1 MTIRRSFKS
10 SSRPQRR
17 RQTDKRRRQTDK
29 RRRQTDKAR
38 RRAETLRGMRLERL
52 EDRRLLAQ
60 LVSIQTNDGELLNDG
75 DTLQVSPRDFSFQF
89 NQDAQIDPT
98 TLGAIQ
104 ITGSGFDDQFDAASI
119 KTDFNTNGQ
128 VFVQFTSEVLGL
140 AGNGVNLQITKTDHG
155 DASGP
160 TLQVADKTISVD
172 LNTNLA
178 NPTTAASLL
187 EAMDTDP
194 QVRAL
199 VRAEVLSG
207 DDSALIAV
215 ADINY
220 SPLNLFGAK
229 AAFVETNFNV
239 SDALLVNFTALTPG
253 SSENGITLTFTR
265 SDHGGADAPTV
276 VMPDANGSVINIDL
290 NTSPGNETTVQQ
302 LLDAIRVDVDASQIV
317 DGRVL
322 AGDPGTKMALADLGY
337 SPLVLIGADD
347 VDIEPGAVYVEDGG
361 REVVFRFN
369 GALADDI
376 YRLDVLGSTQPLREV
391 DGTVFNGGQDFTL
404 GFDVDRGAQVVS
416 VVPQPLRR
424 DPTTGTLSQFRD
436 QIMVYFNDD
445 DLDRNSAEDPSFYQL
460 MFTQE
465 TLENTDDV
473 LFHPTAVEY
482 DAAADTARLTF
493 AADLDLL
500 IDPATDQPVGGGSY
514 RLRIGTDEVQA
525 PRPLNADITVDA
537 GSSFSTATTVGLS
550 IGIDQ
555 AGDAFTEGQTFSVT
569 SDTGSELVL
578 EFDSGYLLQ
587 VPQTLLVQLP
597 ETGAAEITDTERFIV
612 TNGIVSKVFE
622 FDRTGTVN
630 GANVAISLLDTAG
643 EPLSADELADAIIA
657 ALNGVTPAL
666 GLSPSNLGEGR
677 IHLGSTAANSL
688 DTALAPSLTVSG
700 IAGGLE
706 DGDAFVFS
714 DGTSDQTFL
723 FDVDNSDTS
732 TPTTTVIAFDPGQ
745 THEEIAENVATA
757 ITGAALGVTPVHL
770 DDGLVH
776 LGGRANH
783 SLDTAGANGNLT
795 QSGTPGAQ
803 TAGAAAVFFTPSTA
817 FGANQVAAGIAT
829 AINVANI
836 GVAANVQSPPLD
848 DSRIAL
854 VGAATVDT
862 NGLAELSS
870 GQLDSWVLSSSIDA
884 QFFPIDLPGGNDDV
898 GHREIRPETHLLG
911 SVTPFAGDSFSPADT
926 TSGITTL
933 RYNFQDEYG
942 FDPQGNVLLNAITD
956 NQKQRGREIFELYS
970 EHLGIDFIETANLG
984 LTVVTGDMRAL
995 DPEIVTGP
1003 GGVIGLAGGGIAIM
1017 DNAENWEDT
1026 FGAADVGS
1034 GKLSWFD
1041 TAMHEIG
1048 HLLGLGH
1055 TYELSPQTIMGEE
1068 QILALAQTVEP
1079 VFPGDHD
1086 IVHGQYLFRPE
1097 SKDIDLY
1104 EFEIA
1109 DAGLLTVETFAE
1121 RLVAPSL
1128 LDSAIT
1134 IYQEVRNELGAV
1146 TGHELVARND
1156 DYFSEDAF
1164 VEIQLQPGRYFVG
1177 VTASGNTS
1185 YDPIIED
1192 TGWGGTSQGDYE
1204 LRLTFRKDADRSIV
1218 DTTGQTLDGNN
1229 NGLAGGVHNFW
1240 FRSEAS
1246 ANTIYVDKSNQPG
1259 PFDPA
1264 PTGAIDNP
1272 LNNIAEA
1279 LDVAQ
1284 PGDIVRIVGNGGG
1297 DGLLETSADNLS
1309 YDVGFSRVGNSP
1321 LADGH
1326 TLEIPA
1332 GVTVMVDEGA
1342 VFKLRR
1348 ARIGVGS
1355 SSPTIDR
1362 SGASLQ
1368 VLGTPRLLDD
1378 QGAVIRDVSTAI
1390 VPGTVFFTSI
1400 HDAAIG
1406 DDANPD
1412 IRPPAPQGGD
1422 WGGIEFRN
1430 DIDQA
1435 DASRFLYQDEG
1446 IFLNYVNHAQ
1456 FQYGGGEVIVAG
1468 VSQIITPLH
1477 VTDARPTIS
1486 HNLIQHSAH
1495 AALSMN
1501 PDSSLES
1508 NFHAPQDQQIPFT
1521 SDYSRIGPQI
1531 NDNQTIDNSI
1541 NGLFIRVVTPAGQDL
1556 ERLTVSGRWD
1566 DTDVTYVV
1574 AENLVIKGSPGG
1586 PLLEE
1591 QTPPT
1596 VLVKLTG
1603 QSGGSLAAGLYD
1615 YRLTYVDAAGNESPP
1630 SDSTREVEVGLNGQ
1644 ASVLLE
1650 NLPPAP
1656 AGFVGRRLYRS
1667 TDNLAGPY
1675 ELVDEISPDQTTFWD
1690 DGTTRGGALEVVAN
1704 QLRSRFDGR
1713 LAIDPGTTVKL
1724 QSSRLEVQLGAQL
1737 IAEGMDGNEVIFTG
1751 ISDDRYGAGGSF
1763 KTTPVILAPTPGQWG
1778 GLYLGPA
1785 SRASLDHVVVAYAG
1799 GSSKVEGTFA
1809 DFNAIELHQAE
1820 ARIAHTLFENN
1831 AIGVGGPA
1839 PPERIGRG
1847 TNSPAVIFVR
1857 DAQPVLWNNVIQDN
1871 AAPAMSFDVNSLNH
1885 RPVRDGGRVTYFRNA
1900 AAADPSTPIDV
1911 FAGFAGN
1918 QGPLIRDNRLD
1929 NNSLNGLLVRGGTL
1943 TTEGVWDDTDNVH
1956 VVLDEI
1962 NVPDFHTYG
1971 GLRLT
1976 SNAAES
1982 LVVKLEGATA
1992 GFTAMGRPLDIDD
2005 RIGGRLQIVG
2015 HPRAPVILTALSDDS
2030 VSAGLTPQG
2039 APNSNTNNNFVDTG
2053 PQPLPTI
2060 GEIDNGLLI
2069 DNDTLAS
2076 TIGHFEVTVDD
2087 GGAHNIDSDGITAN
2101 GNTQV
2106 LQNVDAIFEF
2116 LNYVN
2121 VESGDEILD
2130 LADTTITTGAY
2141 LEGDDLVASEGEF
2154 DGENG
2159 VIRWRVESHFEDGSP
2174 ILFNSVIF
2182 ESDSEFGDIQFV
2194 NYLDED
2200 LQGVSDDILYLTGT
2214 PGAAD
2219 FRAFTLDGP
2228 ERIGF
2233 SQGGNYLPG
2242 DNLVNMTY
2250 DGWVADEFPELRSAI
2265 EDGSVTY
2272 SIPGDIDTSDLPLF
2286 TDPDLGDVYG
2296 PADVTTAFA
2305 WTLDPEATTA
2315 RVVTFLELVPEDPG
2329 KLAIEGGQWRSVR
2342 LEEFSAD
2349 TNVAP
2354 VVEAEA
2360 SDLES
2365 GPDTNST
2372 PNTAQR
2378 LGALAPHDKSGDD
2391 ILRLGFTVSGTIA
2404 NPSDVDVYSF
2414 EAQAGT
2420 EVWFDIDATTH
2431 ALDAVVELLNSD
2443 GTIVA
2448 QSDNSL
2454 DEGNGSA
2461 SVFAD
2466 PAEIPLNHVQPM
2478 QKSEFLG
2485 RDHYSI
2491 NPRDAGFRVI
2501 LPGTPGSPNTYHV
2514 RVRSSNLETGDPT
2527 SNLRDDALLESGL
2540 TSGVYQLQLRLR
2552 ELDQVAGSS
2561 VQFADIRYATNGI
2574 EVLGQPIHS
2583 HLTGEA
2589 AESPLG
2595 NETFAGAQ
2603 QLGNLLNTDRAAL
2616 GVSGNLGDGGL
2627 DGTERDI
2634 YQFEVTYDSIQ
2645 QTGSHVATL
2654 LDIDYAD
2661 ALGLPN
2667 TTVSVYRE
2675 NEDGTI
2681 EFVLSSKDSNIADDQ
2696 PGPLEGVDLDDLSR
2710 GSAGVLDPTLG
2721 TVELPVG
2728 VYYAVVHSDQVMPA
2742 ELDQFDVETPVN
2754 ALLRLEPVNSVVRIA
2769 EDHIESIGG
2778 STAAAPEVPV
2788 LFGADAPTPWHLGD
2802 VSLYVAATGGF
2813 GSTDVWVVDPF
2824 TGEAEYRLNEELDGS
2839 RKDIATDVGDI
2850 AMRPPTADL
2859 DLGSLMAF
2867 GHNLEVAPGCN
2878 ISDANADN
2886 YFQINTSDGTLTQ
2899 LGDTGLETYEF
2910 DAENDSDKVSH
2921 ECDGNDIGDGQ
2932 HMEALA
2938 FTVVNGQLWGFA
2950 VGGRPDS
2957 FPNRPGV
2964 DSHRNNLYSFAP
2976 GPNNLGDFAP
2986 GEAFHDLPE
2995 RESPNRFVGA
3005 GTQIRER
3012 GTLDAVS
3019 GTITGIG
3026 FVGGQMFGVSN
3037 QGGLYRITGYTG
3049 AGAQATLIS
3058 TIPNGTGFG
3067 GARFEGLA
3075 VGPPTVEDGFYSRML
3090 FGIDDGGELYAFT
3103 TGGVPQP
3110 VFVDGQTSVQTGV
3123 AFDIRGMDFSTLDEN
3138 LWHVEDFRAG
3148 DAGHGINAAFDGSRP
3163 AAAGDNAFHFGTAL
3177 ADTNTN
3183 PDDFYD
3189 YPGGSHGSI
3198 VSNVFSL
3205 ADYNATDLPTL
3216 YFNYF
3221 VDTEGQST
3229 APGSGTLT
3237 NSDPMLD
3244 AFRVFISGEDGQWE
3258 ILATNN
3264 SFATTPPDED
3274 PTDDELLDFAPF
3286 DVQEAFDT
3294 AAWRQV
3300 RVDLSPY
3307 ASREDDL
3314 RLRFD
3319 FSSAG
3324 SMNTG
3329 DEDTA
3334 GEELVAVDASQLRDG
3349 DSFTVDGGGFFG
3361 FGGDRFEIELG
3372 FTLVVSSGAAIDDGE
3387 TVEIDGDVFEFI
3399 ENGARAPLPG
3409 NIGVDFN
3416 DNESPQTVA
3425 SNLEQAINGNVS
3437 DPPQEVDLTVVE
3449 PNDTIASATNTGLT
3463 GGPGQFVNAPIPG
3476 LIGDNPILITAV
3488 GRDVDMLRLD
3498 LGTGDRVIVDIDSP
3512 DGSGLDSVL
3521 RLFDD
3526 NGLELAFSDDNEAPD
3541 EAVGTNDSYIDF
3553 VAPVA
3558 GTYFVGVSGA
3568 GNETYDANDA
3578 STAVDGSTGEYDI
3591 RITVTNEI
3599 TRSNGNRINLP
3610 SNNSVIASGPGVD
3623 VDGQP
3628 GTNGIAVP
3636 INATMDR
3643 QEVAAVIRQVLAN
3656 FYAGGNIQTVKMFDE
3671 TVRVIGHSVT
3681 RVRSASGG
3689 TTLGLTTSL
3698 PGDSFGAF
3706 NSNVRGQNNAH
3717 EGIYIDD
3724 VVIGL
3729 AERGEMVTGQTAA
3742 TDFAANP
3749 NFSATDI
3756 VVGDYQLEIRRSA
3769 EYGVPDGDTLALYRS
3784 FDTNDRLAQNFTIEA
3799 PFGHEVADGQT
3810 FSLSDGIDTL
3820 VFEFDDQAIPAGHP
3834 NAGVTQGHVP
3844 VPFDSNDFEEKADT
3858 NITMA
3863 HTIRDAIN
3871 GADAQAVLA
3880 ITASLSDGRATG
3892 TSSNAHHVNI
3902 YGNVI
3907 AEMGPLTPNLVRYNH
3922 LGDVN
3927 REREQGQVL
3936 IDSNRISYSSEFG
3949 VVVDADDARD
3959 ISSLAALA
3967 GNLPHAP
3974 AGRNL
3979 AVPGDAPPSVSDRL
3993 VPGAVISNNLIYKN
4007 VEGGIHFSGD
4017 DHQAGDQQPAAVPFG
4032 RIINNTLV
4040 GVGDENIG
4048 NQGTGILVTDF
4059 ASPTILNNVISDFA
4073 LGLDVDDTSA
4083 STVVGY
4089 SLFHQNSQNATGG
4102 EIGAFAIQLGSDS
4115 PLFVNQTENNY
4126 YLADGAQAID
4136 SSLDSLRDR
4145 ATMDTIKEPLG
4156 IAPSPILAPSW
4167 DVLGQK
4173 RIDDPAVDTPF
4184 GQGANVFKDRGAV
4197 DRADFEGPS
4206 VFLVNPRDNDA
4217 LGTDTDGRDTYIE
4230 TAEVLNRFAIKF
4242 LDGVEPNDPQAG
4254 TGVDD
4259 GTVDL
4264 SKITLLQEGR
4274 RLTAG
4279 VDYVFE
4285 YDSTSDII
4293 YLNPLAGIW
4302 ERATN
4307 YEIVLSNRDG
4317 RIIVAPAGNQVD
4329 DGQSFDLIDNG
4340 GNTANFAYESGYVLQ
4355 VPQTFTLS
4363 VPLAGASSGG
4373 ITDGQTFSAGSG
4385 GATTTFEF
4393 DSNDTT
4399 SGISQVIAF
4408 TPGDTA
4414 TDLANSIV
4422 AALDESGLSFTPRHL
4437 GLGVVHMGSQSF
4449 HTADTGDSA
4458 LTLNG
4463 QAAGVADGGLLSI
4476 DDFTQV
4482 VTFELDSDEEIEE
4495 DSGHVP
4501 LPFTFDQTHEEIA
4514 ALLVTAL
4521 SNAGVALSPID
4532 LGDGVAHVMG
4542 VSLSGG
4548 APLHALDASQSNLTL
4563 TGEPG
4568 VRPDL
4573 ALRIPAVGGVHTTIV
4588 DGGVFS
4594 VGNATRSV
4602 DFEFDSDGTGTP
4614 GNVIVQFTEADPDD
4628 EEVIPST
4635 TDEIGE
4641 AIEAAIAGEF
4651 LGISPLYVGGGVVN
4665 LNNSLAGVHAVDADT
4680 SGLSQL
4686 GEVGVPGAVPIVFT
4700 PSAAFSAE
4708 TMALVIADAIN
4719 DTDLLVDVSAFAQD
4733 DRVQVYGAGGIDGI
4747 GNGYIPQIQD
4757 LAGNALKPNRLNGE
4771 TRFTIFMDSAMDF
4784 GDAPESYQT
4793 TAGQDGARHEVIPG
4807 FSIGELLD
4815 TDVDGIPSAAADGD
4829 DLDGDN
4835 DEDGIRVTSPFTVAF
4850 DGVIDVT
4857 AFGIGDL
4864 DGYLDAWMD
4873 LNNDG
4878 DFDDAL
4884 EQILDSEALV
4894 NGQNSI
4900 AIAMPGGATVAGD
4913 KVARF
4918 RFSSTGGLS
4927 PVGFAGDG
4935 EVEDHIITLHA
4946 NPWHNSSV
4954 AMDASGD
4961 SFVSPID
4968 VLKIVNYLNFNPNP
4982 TNSKLPNPPAQ
4993 NPPAA
4998 GRIDVNNDGYASP
5011 IDSLMVVSFLNSQGA
5026 GGAGE
5031 AATESRIVTSSLP
5044 DVFDVS
5050 LGDDVADATVLNRSL
5065 VTDDA
5070 TDPSL
5075 VPAAARRP
5083 VEVSFRLPP
5092 RGEWTQQLSGRA
5104 LDPLAVNRLDDAL
5117 ESILEDVASEVS
5129 GDAHDEVFAQ
5139 FRD

>member
-29 RRRQTDKAR
+29 AR
-38 RRAETLRGMRLERL
+38 KRAETLRGMRVERL

-89 NQDAQIDPT
+89 NQGAQIDPA

-104 ITGSGFDDQFDAASI
+104 VTGSGFDDEFDAASI

-155 DASGP
+155 DDSGP

-215 ADINY
+215 TDINY

-229 AAFVETNFNV
+229 AAFAETNFNV

-253 SSENGITLTFTR
+253 SSENGITLNFTR

-290 NTSPGNETTVQQ
+290 NTNLGNETTVQQ
-302 LLDAIRVDVDASQIV
+302 LLDAIHADVDASKIV
-317 DGRVL
+317 DGRML
-322 AGDPGTKMALADLGY
+322 AGDPATKMALGDLGY
-337 SPLVLIGADD
+337 SPLVLVGADD
-347 VDIEPGAVYVEDGG
+347 VEIEPGAVYVEDGG

-376 YRLDVLGSTQPLREV
+376 YRLDVLGSTQPLREI

-424 DPTTGTLSQFRD
+424 DPATGTLSQARD
-436 QIMVYFNDD
+436 QVMVYFNDD
-445 DLDRNSAEDPSFYQL
+445 DLDRDSAEDPSFYQL
-460 MFTQE
+460 MFTQD

-473 LFHPTAVEY
+473 LFHPTTVEY
-482 DAAADTARLTF
+482 DAVSDTARLTF
-493 AADLDLL
+493 AAELDLL
-500 IDPATDQPVGGGSY
+500 IDPATDQPVGGGTY
-514 RLRIGTDEVQA
+514 RLRIGTDEVPA

-550 IGIDQ
+550 IGVDQ

-569 SDTGSELVL
+569 SDTGSTQVL
-578 EFDSGYLLQ
+578 ELDSGYLVQ
-587 VPQTLLVQLP
+587 VPQTLLIQVP
-597 ETGAAEITDTERFIV
+597 ETGAAAVADTERFIV
-612 TNGIVSKVFE
+612 SNGIISKVFE

-643 EPLSADELADAIIA
+643 EPLSADELADAVIA
-657 ALNGVTPAL
+657 ALNGVTPSL

-688 DTALAPSLTVSG
+688 DSTLAPSLTVSG

-714 DGTSDQTFL
+714 DGTNDQTFL
-723 FDVDNSDTS
+723 FDTDNSDTS

-757 ITGAALGVTPVHL
+757 ITDAALGVTPVHF

-776 LGGRANH
+776 IGGRANH
-783 SLDTAGANGNLT
+783 SLDTTGANGNLT
-795 QSGTPGAQ
+795 QSGTPGAE
-803 TAGAAAVFFTPSTA
+803 TPGAVAVFFTPSA
-817 FGANQVAAGIAT
+817 GFGANQMAAAIAT
-829 AINVANI
+829 AINSANI
-836 GVAANVQSPPLD
+836 GVVANVQDPPLD

-854 VGAATVDT
+854 VGATAVDT
-862 NGLAELSS
+862 NGLAGLSS

-884 QFFPIDLPGGNDDV
+884 QFFPIDLPGGNDDI
-898 GHREIRPETHLLG
+898 GHREIRPESHLLG
-911 SVTPFAGDSFSPADT
+911 TVSPFAGEAFSPADT
-926 TSGITTL
+926 TDGISTL
-933 RYNFQDEYG
+933 AYNFQDEYG
-942 FDPQGNVLLNAITD
+942 VDPQGNVLLNAITD
-956 NQKQRGREIFELYS
+956 NQKQRGREIFELYG
-970 EHLGIDFIETANLG
+970 EYLGIDFIETTNLG

-995 DPEIVTGP
+995 DPEIETGP

-1055 TYELSPQTIMGEE
+1055 SYELAPQTIMGEE
-1068 QILALAQTVEP
+1068 RILALAQAVEP

-1086 IVHGQYLFRPE
+1086 IVHGQFLWRPE

-1121 RLVAPSL
+1121 RLVDPSL

-1134 IYQEVRNELGAV
+1134 IYQEVRNDLGEV

-1185 YDPIIED
+1185 YDPVIED

-1218 DTTGQTLDGNN
+1218 DTTGQALDGDS

-1240 FRSEAS
+1240 FRSEAA

-1259 PFDPA
+1259 PFEPA

-1279 LDVAQ
+1279 LDAAQ

-1348 ARIGVGS
+1348 ARIGAGS

-1362 SGASLQ
+1362 SGAALQ
-1368 VLGTPRLLDD
+1368 VLGTPRLLDAE
-1378 QGAVIRDVSTAI
+1378 GAVIRDVSTAI
-1390 VPGTVFFTSI
+1390 VSGTVFFTSI
-1400 HDAAIG
+1400 HDTAIG

-1456 FQYGGGEVIVAG
+1456 LQYGGGEVIVAG
-1468 VSQIITPLH
+1468 ISQVITPLH
-1477 VTDARPTIS
+1477 LTDARPTLS
-1486 HNLIQHSAH
+1486 HNMIQYSAH

-1508 NFHAPQDQQIPFT
+1508 NFHAPQDQQILFT

-1531 NDNQTIDNSI
+1531 NDNQTIENSI

-1574 AENLVIKGSPGG
+1574 AENLVVEGSPGG
-1586 PLLEE
+1586 PLLEDE
-1591 QTPPT
+1591 TPPT

-1603 QSGGSLAAGLYD
+1603 QSGGTLAAGLYD
-1615 YRLTYVDAAGNESPP
+1615 YRLTYVDGAGNESPP
-1630 SDSTREVEVGLNGQ
+1630 SDSTREVEVGLNGE

-1675 ELVDEISPDQTTFWD
+1675 ELVDEISPDQTSFWD

-1724 QSSRLEVQLGAQL
+1724 QSSRIEVQLGAQL

-1763 KTTPVILAPTPGQWG
+1763 KTTPVVLAPAPGQWG
-1778 GLYLGPA
+1778 GLYLAPA
-1785 SRASLDHVVVAYAG
+1785 TRASLDHVVVAYAG

-1847 TNSPAVIFVR
+1847 TNDEAVIFVR

-1871 AAPAMSFDVNSLNH
+1871 EAPAMSFDVNSLNH
-1885 RPVRDGGRVTYFRNA
+1885 RSVRDGGRVTYFRNTA
-1900 AAADPSTPIDV
+1900 AVDPSTPIDV
-1911 FAGFAGN
+1911 FGGFAGN

-1929 NNSLNGLLVRGGTL
+1929 NNTLNGLLVRGGTL

-1982 LVVKLEGATA
+1982 LVVKLAGATA

-2005 RIGGRLQIVG
+2005 RIGGRLQVVG
-2015 HPRAPVILTALSDDS
+2015 HPRAPVVLTSLTDDS
-2030 VSAGLTPQG
+2030 ASAGLTPQG
-2039 APNSNTNNNFVDTG
+2039 APNSDT
-2053 PQPLPTI
+2053 
-2060 GEIDNGLLI
+2060 DNGP
-2069 DNDTLAS
+2069 
-2076 TIGHFEVTVDD
+2076 
-2087 GGAHNIDSDGITAN
+2087 
-2101 GNTQV
+2101 
-2106 LQNVDAIFEF
+2106 
-2116 LNYVN
+2116 
-2121 VESGDEILD
+2121 
-2130 LADTTITTGAY
+2130 
-2141 LEGDDLVASEGEF
+2141 
-2154 DGENG
+2154 
-2159 VIRWRVESHFEDGSP
+2159 GS
-2174 ILFNSVIF
+2174 
-2182 ESDSEFGDIQFV
+2182 
-2194 NYLDED
+2194 
-2200 LQGVSDDILYLTGT
+2200 LT
-2214 PGAAD
+2214 
-2219 FRAFTLDGP
+2219 
-2228 ERIGF
+2228 
-2233 SQGGNYLPG
+2233 
-2242 DNLVNMTY
+2242 
-2250 DGWVADEFPELRSAI
+2250 
-2265 EDGSVTY
+2265 
-2272 SIPGDIDTSDLPLF
+2272 
-2286 TDPDLGDVYG
+2286 
-2296 PADVTTAFA
+2296 
-2305 WTLDPEATTA
+2305 
-2315 RVVTFLELVPEDPG
+2315 
-2329 KLAIEGGQWRSVR
+2329 GGQWRSIR
-2342 LEEFSAD
+2342 LEEFSGD

-2378 LGALAPHDKSGDD
+2378 LGALAPHEKSGDD
-2391 ILRLGFTVSGTIA
+2391 ILRLGFIVSGAVA
-2404 NPSDVDVYSF
+2404 NPGDVDVYSF

-2420 EVWFDIDATTH
+2420 EVWFDIDSTTH
-2431 ALDAVVELLNSD
+2431 ALDAVVELLNAD

-2454 DEGNGSA
+2454 DEGNGFA
-2461 SVFAD
+2461 SVYAN
-2466 PAEIPLNHVQPM
+2466 PAEIPLNHVQPL

-2491 NPRDAGFRVI
+2491 NPRDAGFRAI

-2514 RVRSSNLETGDPT
+2514 RVRSSNLAAGDPA
-2527 SNLRDDALLESGL
+2527 SNLRDEALVESGL
-2540 TSGVYQLQLRLR
+2540 TSGVYQLHLRLR
-2552 ELDQVAGSS
+2552 ELDQIAGSS

-2583 HLTGEA
+2583 HLTGEV

-2616 GVSGNLGDGGL
+2616 GVAGNLGDGGL
-2627 DGTERDI
+2627 DGTEPDI
-2634 YQFEVTYDSIQ
+2634 YQFELTYDSIQ
-2645 QTGSHVATL
+2645 QEGSHVATL

-2667 TTVSVYRE
+2667 TTISVYRE

-2681 EFVLSSKDSNIADDQ
+2681 EFVLSAKDSNVAEDQ

-2728 VYYAVVHSDQVMPA
+2728 TYYAVVHSDQVMPA
-2742 ELDQFDVETPVN
+2742 ELDQFDVEAAANP
-2754 ALLRLEPVNSVVRIA
+2754 LLRLEPVNSVVRIA
-2769 EDHIESIGG
+2769 EDHIDFNGG

-2802 VSLYVAATGGF
+2802 VTLYVAATGGF
-2813 GSTDVWVVDPF
+2813 GSTDVWAVDPF
-2824 TGEAEYRLNEELDGS
+2824 TGEAEYRLNTELNLD

-2850 AMRPPTADL
+2850 AMRPSVADF
-2859 DLGSLMAF
+2859 DRGALMAF
-2867 GHNLEVAPGCN
+2867 GHNLEVQPGCN
-2878 ISDANADN
+2878 ISDENSDN
-2886 YFQINTSDGTLTQ
+2886 YFQISTSDGTLTQ
-2899 LGDTGLETYEF
+2899 LGDTGLETFEF
-2910 DAENDSDKVSH
+2910 DAENDSDKVSN
-2921 ECDGNDIGDGQ
+2921 ECDGSDIGDGQ

-2938 FTVVNGQLWGFA
+2938 FTEVNGELWGFA
-2950 VGGRPDS
+2950 VGGRPDF

-2986 GEAFHDLPE
+2986 GEAFHELPE
-2995 RESPNRFVGA
+2995 RESPSRFVGA
-3005 GTQIRER
+3005 GTQIVER

-3026 FVGGQMFGVSN
+3026 FVGGQMFGVSD
-3037 QGGLYRITGYTG
+3037 QGGLYRITGYLG
-3049 AGAQATLIS
+3049 AGAQATLIA
-3058 TIPNGTGFG
+3058 TIPNSGGFG

-3075 VGPPTVEDGFYSRML
+3075 VGPPTVEDGFYSQML

-3123 AFDIRGMDFSTLDEN
+3123 AFDVRGMDFSTLDQN
-3138 LWHVEDFRAG
+3138 LWHVEDFREN
-3148 DAGHGINAAFDGSRP
+3148 DPGHGINEPFDNSRE
-3163 AAAGDNAFHFGTAL
+3163 AVTGDNALHFGSVL
-3177 ADTNTN
+3177 GDTNTN

-3237 NSDPMLD
+3237 DFDPMLD
-3244 AFRVFISGEDGQWE
+3244 AFRVFIGGEDGQWE

-3274 PTDDELLDFAPF
+3274 PTDDELLDYAPF

-3294 AAWRQV
+3294 ASWRQV

-3307 ASREDDL
+3307 ASRKDDL

-3319 FSSAG
+3319 FSTAG

-3334 GEELVAVDASQLRDG
+3334 GEELIAVDAIQLRDG
-3349 DSFTVDGGGFFG
+3349 DSFTIDGGGGFFG
-3361 FGGDRFEIELG
+3361 FGGGDRFEIELG

-3399 ENGARAPLPG
+3399 ENGARDPLPG
-3409 NIGVDFN
+3409 NVGVNFN
-3416 DNESPQTVA
+3416 DNQSPQTVA
-3425 SNLEQAINGNVS
+3425 ANLEAAINGLS
-3437 DPPQEVDLTVVE
+3437 QPPPQEVDLTVVE
-3449 PNDTIASATNTGLT
+3449 PNDTIADATNTGLT
-3463 GGPGQFVNAPIPG
+3463 GGPGEFVNAPIPG
-3476 LIGDNPILITAV
+3476 LIGDNPILITEV

-3498 LGTGDRVIVDIDSP
+3498 LETGDRVTVDIDSP

-3521 RLFDD
+3521 RLFDE

-3541 EAVGTNDSYIDF
+3541 EAVGTSDSYIDF

-3578 STAVDGSTGEYDI
+3578 STAADGSTGEYDI
-3591 RITVTNEI
+3591 RIIVTNEV
-3599 TRSNGNRINLP
+3599 TRVNGNRINLP
-3610 SNNSVIASGPGVD
+3610 SNNNVLASGPGVEI
-3623 VDGQP
+3623 DGQP
-3628 GTNGIAVP
+3628 GTSGIAVP
-3636 INATMDR
+3636 LNATMNR
-3643 QEVAAVIRQVLAN
+3643 QEVAGVIRQVLAN
-3656 FYAGGNIQTVKMFDE
+3656 FYAGGNVQTIKMYDE

-3681 RVRSASGG
+3681 QIQSASGG

-3698 PGDSFGAF
+3698 PGDEFGAF
-3706 NSNVRGQNNAH
+3706 NVNVRGQNNAH

-3724 VVIGL
+3724 IVIGL
-3729 AERGEMVTGQTAA
+3729 AERGEMVTGQTTL

-3769 EYGVPDGDTLALYRS
+3769 EYGLPDDGRLLLYRS
-3784 FDTNDRLAQNFTIEA
+3784 FDSNDRLAQNFTIEA

-3820 VFEFDDQAIPAGHP
+3820 VFEFDDQALPAGHP

-3844 VPFDSNDFEEKADT
+3844 VPFASNDFEEKADSDV
-3858 NITMA
+3858 TMA

-3871 GADAQAVLA
+3871 GADAQAVLDV
-3880 ITASLSDGRATG
+3880 TASLSDGRATG

-3907 AEMGPLTPNLVRYNH
+3907 AEMGPLTSNLVRYNH

-3936 IDSNRISYSSEFG
+3936 IDSNRISYSSGFG

-3959 ISSLAALA
+3959 ISALAALA

-3974 AGRNL
+3974 AVRNL
-3979 AVPGDAPPSVSDRL
+3979 AVPGDAPPSVADRL
-3993 VPGAVISNNLIYKN
+3993 VPGAVISNNLIYRN

-4017 DHQAGDQQPAAVPFG
+4017 DQQGGDQQPASVPFG
-4032 RIINNTLV
+4032 RIVNNTLV
-4040 GVGDENIG
+4040 GVGDENVG

-4059 ASPTILNNVISDFA
+4059 ASPTILNNVIADFE
-4073 LGLDVDDTSA
+4073 LGLDVDATSE

-4089 SLFHQNSQNATGG
+4089 SLFHQNSQNAADG
-4102 EIGAFAIQLGSDS
+4102 EIGAFAIELDSDS
-4115 PLFVNQTENNY
+4115 PLFVNQAADNY

-4145 ATMDTIKEPLG
+4145 AAMDTIKEPLG
-4156 IAPSPILAPSW
+4156 IAPSPILAPGW

-4184 GQGANVFKDRGAV
+4184 GQGANVFKDRGAI

-4217 LGTDTDGRDTYIE
+4217 LGTDTDSRDTYIE
-4230 TAEVLNRFAIKF
+4230 TAEVLNQFAIKF

-4259 GTVDL
+4259 GTVGSDQV
-4264 SKITLLQEGR
+4264 KLLQAGR
-4274 RLTAG
+4274 RLSDG
-4279 VDYVFE
+4279 EDYVFE

-4307 YEIVLSNRDG
+4307 YQIVLTNRDE
-4317 RIIVAPAGNQVD
+4317 RNITATAGDEVE
-4329 DGQSFDLIDNG
+4329 DGQSFDLIDGG
-4340 GNTANFAYESGYVLQ
+4340 GNTANFEYESGYVLN

-4399 SGISQVIAF
+4399 SGTSQVIPFAV
-4408 TPGDTA
+4408 GDTA

-4422 AALDESGLSFTPRHL
+4422 TALDGSGLGFTPRHL

-4458 LTLNG
+4458 LTLSG
-4463 QAAGVADGGLLSI
+4463 QAAGVADGDLLVV

-4482 VTFELDSDEEIEE
+4482 VTFEFDSNEAIAE

-4501 LPFTFDQTHEEIA
+4501 FPFAFDQTHEEIA

-4521 SNAGVALSPID
+4521 SDAGVALSPID
-4532 LGDGVAHVMG
+4532 LGDGTVHVMG
-4542 VSLSGG
+4542 LSLSGG
-4548 APLHALDASQSNLTL
+4548 APLHALDASESNLTL

-4573 ALRIPAVGGVHTTIV
+4573 ALRIPAVGGAYTTIT

-4594 VGNATRSV
+4594 VGNATRTV
-4602 DFEFDSDGTGTP
+4602 NFEFDNDGTATP
-4614 GNVIVQFTEADPDD
+4614 GNVIVQFTVADPDD
-4628 EEVIPST
+4628 EEVIPSS
-4635 TDEIGE
+4635 TDDIGE

-4665 LNNSLAGVHAVDADT
+4665 LNNSLAGVHTVDADT
-4680 SGLSQL
+4680 SGLTQL

-4708 TMALVIADAIN
+4708 MMAEVIADAIN
-4719 DTDLLVDVSAFAQD
+4719 DTDLLVDVLATAQD
-4733 DRVQVYGAGGIDGI
+4733 DLVQVYGADAIVGINNDFVS
-4747 GNGYIPQIQD
+4747 QIQD
-4757 LAGNALKPNRLNGE
+4757 LAGNSLKPNRLNGE

-4793 TAGQDGARHEVIPG
+4793 TADQDGARHEVITG
-4807 FSIGELLD
+4807 FSIGEFLD
-4815 TDVDGIPSAAADGD
+4815 TDVDGVPSAAADGD

-4835 DEDGIRVTSPFTVAF
+4835 DEDGIQVTSPFTVAF

-4873 LNNDG
+4873 LNGDG

-4894 NGQNSI
+4894 NGQNTI
-4900 AIAMPGGATVAGD
+4900 TIAMPGGATEVGD

-4918 RFSSTGGLS
+4918 RFSSTGGLG
-4927 PVGFAGDG
+4927 PAGFAADG
-4935 EVEDHIITLHA
+4935 EVEDYIITLHA
-4946 NPWHNSSV
+4946 NPWHNSSI

-4968 VLKIVNYLNFNPNP
+4968 VLKIVNFLNFNPNP

-4998 GRIDVNNDGYASP
+4998 GRIDVNNDGFASP
-5011 IDSLMVVSFLNSQGA
+5011 IDSLMVVNFLNSQGA

-5031 AATESRIVTSSLP
+5031 ADAGSRISTSATP
-5044 DVFDVS
+5044 AVFDVT
-5050 LGDDVADATVLNRSL
+5050 LWDDSAEATTLNRSL
-5065 VTDDA
+5065 LTGDA
-5070 TDPSL
+5070 TDSSL
-5075 VPAAARRP
+5075 VPTAARRP

-5092 RGEWTQQLSGRA
+5092 RGEWTQQLAGRA

>member
-17 RQTDKRRRQTDK
+17 RQTGK

-38 RRAETLRGMRLERL
+38 RRAETVRGMRLERL

-75 DTLQVSPRDFSFQF
+75 DTLNVSPRDFSFQF
-89 NQDAQIDPT
+89 NQDAQIDPN

-119 KTDFNTNGQ
+119 KTDFNTAGQ

-187 EAMDTDP
+187 EAMENDQ

-199 VRAEVLSG
+199 VQAEVLSG
-207 DDSALIAV
+207 DENALIALP
-215 ADINY
+215 DIDY

-253 SSENGITLTFTR
+253 SSQNGITLVFTR

-276 VMPDANGSVINIDL
+276 VMPDVNGSVINVDL
-290 NTSPGNETTVQQ
+290 NTNAGNETTVQQ
-302 LLDAIRVDVDASQIV
+302 LLDAIRADVDASKIV

-322 AGDPGTKMALADLGY
+322 VGDPVTKIALADLGY
-337 SPLVLIGADD
+337 SPLVLVGADD
-347 VDIEPGAVYVEDGG
+347 VDIESGAVYVQDGG
-361 REVVFRFN
+361 REVIFRFN
-369 GALADDI
+369 GSLADDI
-376 YRLDVLGSTQPLREV
+376 YRLDVLGSAQPLREV
-391 DGTVFNGGQDFTL
+391 DGTAFNGGQDFTL
-404 GFDVDRGAQVVS
+404 GFEVDRGAQVVS
-416 VVPQPLRR
+416 VVPQPVRR
-424 DPTTGTLSQFRD
+424 DSSTGTLSQARD

-445 DLDRNSAEDPSFYQL
+445 DLNRDSAEDPAFYQL
-460 MFTQE
+460 LFTRE
-465 TLENTDDV
+465 TLENTDDA

-482 DAAADTARLTF
+482 DAASDTARLTF
-493 AADLDLL
+493 AAELDLL
-500 IDPATDQPVGGGSY
+500 VDPATDQPVGGGSY

-525 PRPLNADITVDA
+525 PRPLNADISVDA
-537 GSSFSTATTVGLS
+537 GSSFASATSVGLS
-550 IGIDQ
+550 IGVDQ
-555 AGDAFTEGQTFSVT
+555 AGAGFVEGQTFTVT
-569 SDTGSELVL
+569 SDSGAEQVL
-578 EFDSGYLLQ
+578 EFDSGYLVQ
-587 VPQTLLVQLP
+587 VPQTLMIELP
-597 ETGAAEITDTERFIV
+597 ETGAAAITDTERFIV

-643 EPLSADELADAIIA
+643 QPLSADELADTVIA
-657 ALNGVTPAL
+657 AIDGVTPSL

-677 IHLGSTAANSL
+677 IYLGSTAANSL
-688 DTALAPSLTVSG
+688 DTALAPSLAVSG

-714 DGTSDQTFL
+714 DGASDHTFL
-723 FDVDNSDTS
+723 FDADNSETS
-732 TPTTTVIAFDPGQ
+732 TATTTVVAFTAGQ
-745 THEEIAENVATA
+745 THEEIAANIAAA
-757 ITGAALGVTPVHL
+757 IAGAALGVTPVHL
-770 DDGLVH
+770 GDGLVH
-776 LGGRANH
+776 IGGRTNH
-783 SLDTAGANGNLT
+783 TLDTSGANGNLT

-803 TAGAAAVFFTPSTA
+803 TADAAAVFFTPSSS
-817 FGANQVAAGIAT
+817 FGASQVATAIAT
-829 AINVANI
+829 AINGANI
-836 GVAANVQSPPLD
+836 GVAANVQTPPLD
-848 DSRIAL
+848 DTRIAL
-854 VGAATVDT
+854 VGAAAVDI
-862 NGLAELSS
+862 NDLAGLSNR
-870 GQLDSWVLSSSIDA
+870 QLDSLILSSDIAA
-884 QFFPIDLPGGNDDV
+884 QSFPIDLPGGNDDI

-911 SVTPFAGDSFSPADT
+911 TLNPLVAEPLIPAD
-926 TSGITTL
+926 SVDGITTQT
-933 RYNFQDEYG
+933 YNFQDEYG

-956 NQKQRGREIFELYS
+956 NQKQRAREIFELYS
-970 EHLGIDFIETANLG
+970 EYLGIDFVETSNLG
-984 LTVVTGDMRAL
+984 FTVVTGDMRAL
-995 DPEIVTGP
+995 DPEIGTGP
-1003 GGVIGLAGGGIAIM
+1003 GGVIGLAGGGLAIM

-1026 FGAADVGS
+1026 YGAADVGT

-1055 TYELSPQTIMGEE
+1055 TYDLSPQTVMGEE
-1068 QILALAQTVEP
+1068 RLLALSQTVEP

-1086 IVHGQYLFRPE
+1086 LVHGQYLFRPE

-1109 DAGLLTVETFAE
+1109 ESGLLTVETFAE
-1121 RLVAPSL
+1121 RLVDPSL

-1134 IYQEVRNELGAV
+1134 IYQEVRNDLGEV

-1164 VEIQLQPGRYFVG
+1164 VEIQLEPGRYFVG

-1185 YDPIIED
+1185 YDPVIED

-1218 DTTGQTLDGNN
+1218 DTTGQSLDGDN

-1240 FRSEAS
+1240 FRSEAP
-1246 ANTIYVDKSNQPG
+1246 AQTIYVDKFNQPG

-1264 PTGAIDNP
+1264 PTGALDNP

-1279 LDVAQ
+1279 LAAAQ

-1297 DGLLETSADNLS
+1297 DGLLQSSGDNLS

-1342 VFKLRR
+1342 VLKLRR

-1390 VPGTVFFTSI
+1390 VPGTVYFTSI
-1400 HDAAIG
+1400 HDSVIG

-1422 WGGIEFRN
+1422 WGGVEFRN

-1446 IFLNYVNHAQ
+1446 IFLNYINHAQ

-1468 VSQIITPLH
+1468 ISQVITPLH
-1477 VTDARPTIS
+1477 MTDARPTLS
-1486 HNLIQHSAH
+1486 HNLIQQSAH

-1531 NDNQTIDNSI
+1531 NDNQTVDNSI

-1556 ERLTVSGRWD
+1556 ERLTVPGRWD

-1574 AENLVIKGSPGG
+1574 AENLVIAGTPGG

-1591 QTPPT
+1591 ETPPT
-1596 VLVKLTG
+1596 VLVKLT
-1603 QSGGSLAAGLYD
+1603 SHAGGTLTPGIYN

-1630 SDSTREVEVGLNGQ
+1630 SDPTRDVELGLNG
-1644 ASVLLE
+1644 ASAVSLE

-1656 AGFVGRRLYRS
+1656 SGFVGRRLYRS
-1667 TDNLAGPY
+1667 TDSASAPY

-1713 LAIDPGTTVKL
+1713 LAIDPGATVKL
-1724 QSSRLEVQLGAQL
+1724 QSSRLELQLGTQL

-1763 KTTPVILAPTPGQWG
+1763 KTTPVILDPAPGQWG
-1778 GLYLGPA
+1778 GIYLGPA

-1831 AIGVGGPA
+1831 AVGVGGPA

-1847 TNSPAVIFVR
+1847 TNSPAVVFVR
-1857 DAQPVLWNNVIQDN
+1857 DAQPVLWNNVIQGN
-1871 AAPAMSFDVNSLNH
+1871 EAPAMSVDVNSLNR
-1885 RPVRDGGRVTYFRNA
+1885 RPVRDGGRVTYFRNT

-1911 FAGFAGN
+1911 FAGFSGN
-1918 QGPLIRDNRLD
+1918 QGPLIRDNRLA
-1929 NNSLNGLLVRGGTL
+1929 NNTLNGLLIRGGTL

-1956 VVLDEI
+1956 IVLNEI

-1982 LVVKLEGATA
+1982 LVVKLEGANA

-2005 RIGGRLQIVG
+2005 RIGGHLQVVG
-2015 HPRAPVILTALSDDS
+2015 HPRAPVVLTALTDDR

-2039 APNSNTNNNFVDTG
+2039 SPNWDTDNNGNIFDQVG
-2053 PQPLPTI
+2053 PQALPTI

-2076 TIGHFEVTVDD
+2076 VVGHFEVTVGD
-2087 GGAHNIDSDGITAN
+2087 GGSHNVDADGITGQ
-2101 GNTQV
+2101 GNTQL
-2106 LQNVDAIFEF
+2106 LQNIDAIFEY
-2116 LNYVN
+2116 LNYVD
-2121 VESGDEILD
+2121 VENGGEILN
-2130 LADTTITTGAY
+2130 LSDTTITTAAY
-2141 LEGDDLVASEGEF
+2141 LEDDDLVVSQGEF

-2159 VIRWRVESHFEDGSP
+2159 VVSWRVESHFEDGFP
-2174 ILFNSVIF
+2174 ILYNTVTF
-2182 ESDSEFGDIQFV
+2182 ESESEFGDLQFV

-2200 LQGVSDDILYLTGT
+2200 VQGISDDILYLTGT
-2214 PGAAD
+2214 PGAPD

-2233 SQGGNYLPG
+2233 NQGGTYLPG
-2242 DNLVNMTY
+2242 ADLVNMTY
-2250 DGWVADEFPELRSAI
+2250 DGWAADQYAELQSAI
-2265 EDGSVTY
+2265 EDSSATY
-2272 SIPGDIDTSDLPLF
+2272 SIPGDIDTGDLPLF
-2286 TDPDLGDVYG
+2286 TDPDLGAVYG
-2296 PADVTTAFA
+2296 PNDVTTAFA
-2305 WTLDPEATTA
+2305 WTVDPAATTA
-2315 RVVTFLELVPEDPG
+2315 RIVTFLELVPEDPG
-2329 KLAIEGGQWRSVR
+2329 KLEIPGGQWRSVR
-2342 LEEFSAD
+2342 LEEFSGD

-2420 EVWFDIDATTH
+2420 EVWFDIDSTTH
-2431 ALDAVVELLNSD
+2431 ALDSVVELLNSD
-2443 GTIVA
+2443 GTIAA

-2461 SVFAD
+2461 AVYAN
-2466 PAEIPLNHVQPM
+2466 PAEIPVNHVNPL

-2485 RDHYSI
+2485 RDHYTV
-2491 NPRDAGFRVI
+2491 NPRDAGFRAI

-2514 RVRSSNLETGDPT
+2514 RVRSSNLESGDPA
-2527 SNLRDDALLESGL
+2527 SNLLDDNLLESGL

-2561 VQFADIRYATNGI
+2561 LQFADIRYATNGI
-2574 EVLGQPIHS
+2574 EVIGQPIHS
-2583 HLTGEA
+2583 HLTGEV

-2627 DGTERDI
+2627 NGSELDI
-2634 YQFEVTYDSIQ
+2634 YQFQVTYDSIQ
-2645 QTGSHVATL
+2645 QSGSHVATL
-2654 LDIDYAD
+2654 LEIDYAD

-2667 TTVSVYRE
+2667 TNISVYRE
-2675 NEDGTI
+2675 NADGTI
-2681 EFVLSSKDSNIADDQ
+2681 EYVLSAKDSNIADDQ

-2742 ELDQFDVETPVN
+2742 ELDQFVSEVPLN

-2769 EDHIESIGG
+2769 EDHIESVGG

-2802 VSLYVAATGGF
+2802 VTLYVAATGGF

-2824 TGEAEYRLNEELDGS
+2824 TGAVEYRLNEELDGS

-2850 AMRPPTADL
+2850 AMRPSTADF
-2859 DLGSLMAF
+2859 DLGALMAF

-2878 ISDANADN
+2878 ISDENADN
-2886 YFQINTSDGTLTQ
+2886 YFQISTSEGTLTQ
-2899 LGDTGLETYEF
+2899 LGDNGLETFEF

-2938 FTVVNGQLWGFA
+2938 FTQVNGQLWGFA

-2986 GEAFHDLPE
+2986 GEAFHELPE

-3005 GTQIRER
+3005 GTQIVER
-3012 GTLDAVS
+3012 GTLDGVT
-3019 GTITGIG
+3019 GTITGIA

-3049 AGAQATLIS
+3049 AGAQASLIA
-3058 TIPNGTGFG
+3058 TIPSGSGFG
-3067 GARFEGLA
+3067 AARFEGLA

-3090 FGIDDGGELYAFT
+3090 FGIDDRGELYAFST
-3103 TGGVPQP
+3103 SGVPQAI
-3110 VFVDGQTSVQTGV
+3110 FLDGETSVRTGV
-3123 AFDIRGMDFSTLDEN
+3123 GADIRGMDFSTLDEN

-3148 DAGHGINAAFDGSRP
+3148 DAGHGVNAAFDGSR
-3163 AAAGDNAFHFGTAL
+3163 AASGGENAFHFGTPL
-3177 ADTNTN
+3177 SDTNTN

-3189 YPGGSHGSI
+3189 YPGGGHGSI

-3229 APGSGTLT
+3229 EPGSGTLA

-3244 AFRVFISGEDGQWE
+3244 AFRVFIGGEDGQWE
-3258 ILATNN
+3258 MLATNN
-3264 SFATTPPDED
+3264 SFAATPPDENPD
-3274 PTDDELLDFAPF
+3274 DDELLDLAPF

-3294 AAWRQV
+3294 ASWRQV

-3319 FSSAG
+3319 FSTAG

-3329 DEDTA
+3329 DEDTV
-3334 GEELVAVDASQLRDG
+3334 GEELVAVDANQLRDG
-3349 DSFTVDGGGFFG
+3349 DSFTVDGFFFG

-3387 TVEIDGDVFEFI
+3387 TVTIDGDVFEFI
-3399 ENGARAPLPG
+3399 ENGARDAGPG

-3425 SNLEQAINGNVS
+3425 AHLEQAIQGNFS
-3437 DPPQEVDLTVVE
+3437 PPPQEVDLTVVE
-3449 PNDTIASATNTGLT
+3449 PNDTIDDATNTGLT
-3463 GGPGQFVNAPIPG
+3463 GGPGQFVNAPEPG
-3476 LIGDNPILITAV
+3476 LIGDNPILITEV
-3488 GRDVDMLRLD
+3488 GRDVDMLRFD
-3498 LGTGDRVIVDIDSP
+3498 LGTGDRVIVDIDTP
-3512 DGSGLDSVL
+3512 DASGLDSVL
-3521 RLFDD
+3521 RLFDE
-3526 NGLELAFSDDNEAPD
+3526 NGLELAFSDDDEAPD
-3541 EAVGTNDSYIDF
+3541 EDVGTSDSYIDF

-3578 STAVDGSTGEYDI
+3578 STALNGSTGEYDI
-3591 RITVTNEI
+3591 LITVTAEV
-3599 TRSNGNRINLP
+3599 TRVNGNRINLP
-3610 SNNSVIASGPGVD
+3610 SNSLVVASGPGVE

-3628 GTNGIAVP
+3628 GTTGIAVP
-3636 INATMDR
+3636 LNSTMDR
-3643 QEVAAVIRQVLAN
+3643 QEVAGVIRQVLAN
-3656 FYAGGNIQTVKMFDE
+3656 FYAGGNIQTIKMFDE

-3681 RVRSASGG
+3681 RIRSVSGG
-3689 TTLGLTTSL
+3689 TELGLTTSL
-3698 PGDSFGAF
+3698 PGDALGAF
-3706 NSNVRGQNNAH
+3706 NSNVRGQNNTH
-3717 EGIYIDD
+3717 EGVYIDD

-3729 AERGEMVTGQTAA
+3729 AERGEMVTGQTAS

-3749 NFSATDI
+3749 LFAATDI

-3769 EYGVPDGDTLALYRS
+3769 EYGEPDGGELILYRS

-3799 PFGHEVADGQT
+3799 PFGYEVADGQT
-3810 FSLSDGIDTL
+3810 FSLSDGVDTL
-3820 VFEFDDQAIPAGHP
+3820 VFEFDDQALPASHP
-3834 NAGVTQGHVP
+3834 NSGVTQGHVP
-3844 VPFDSNDFEEKADT
+3844 VPFESNDFEEKADT
-3858 NITMA
+3858 DVTMA

-3871 GADAQAVLA
+3871 GADVQAVLE
-3880 ITASLSDGRATG
+3880 ITASLSDGRVTG

-3907 AEMGPLTPNLVRYNH
+3907 ADMGALNLVQHDDR
-3922 LGDVN
+3922 GDVN

-3949 VVVDADDARD
+3949 VVVDADDGRD
-3959 ISSLAALA
+3959 VSALAALA

-3979 AVPGDAPPSVSDRL
+3979 AVPGDAPPSVADRL

-4007 VEGGIHFSGD
+4007 AEGGIHFSGD
-4017 DHQAGDQQPAAVPFG
+4017 DHLGGDQQPASVPFG

-4040 GVGDENIG
+4040 GIGDENLG
-4048 NQGTGILVTDF
+4048 NQGVGILVSDF

-4073 LGLDVDDTSA
+4073 LGLDIDGSSD

-4089 SLFHQNSQNATGG
+4089 SLFHQNSQNAVNG
-4102 EIGAFAIQLGSDS
+4102 EIGAFAIELDSDS

-4145 ATMDTIKEPLG
+4145 AAMDTIKEPLG
-4156 IAPSPILAPSW
+4156 IAPSPILAPSL

-4217 LGTDTDGRDTYIE
+4217 LGADTDGRHTYIE
-4230 TAEVLNRFAIKF
+4230 TAEILNQFAIKF

-4264 SKITLLQEGR
+4264 SKVTLLQEGR

-4317 RIIVAPAGNQVD
+4317 RIIVAPAGDGVD
-4329 DGQSFDLIDNG
+4329 DGQSFDLVDNG
-4340 GNTANFAYESGYVLQ
+4340 GNSANFEYESGYVLQ
-4355 VPQTFTLS
+4355 VPQTLTLS
-4363 VPLAGASSGG
+4363 VPLAGASSSG

-4385 GATTTFEF
+4385 GAATTFEF

-4399 SGISQVIAF
+4399 SGTSQVISFAV
-4408 TPGDTA
+4408 GDTA

-4422 AALDESGLSFTPRHL
+4422 TALEESGLGFAPRHL

-4449 HTADTGDSA
+4449 HTANTGDSA
-4458 LTLNG
+4458 LTLAG
-4463 QAAGVADGGLLSI
+4463 QAAGVADGDLLSI

-4482 VTFELDSDEEIEE
+4482 VTFEFDSDEETEE

-4501 LPFTFDQTHEEIA
+4501 FPFTFDQTHVEIS
-4514 ALLVTAL
+4514 ALLVTAM
-4521 SNAGVALSPID
+4521 SDAEVSLSPID
-4532 LGDGVAHVMG
+4532 LGDGTIHVRG

-4548 APLHALDASQSNLTL
+4548 APLHAVDASQSNLTL
-4563 TGEPG
+4563 SGEPG

-4573 ALRIPAVGGVHTTIV
+4573 ALRIPAVGGAHTTID
-4588 DGGVFS
+4588 DGGVFT

-4602 DFEFDSDGTGTP
+4602 DFEFDSDGVGTP
-4614 GNVIVQFTEADPDD
+4614 GNVIVQFTAPDPDD
-4628 EEVIPST
+4628 DEVIPST

-4641 AIEAAIAGEF
+4641 SIEAAIAGEF

-4665 LNNSLAGVHAVDADT
+4665 LNNSLSGVHAVDAGT
-4680 SGLSQL
+4680 SGLVKL
-4686 GEVGVPGAVPIVFT
+4686 GEVGVPGAVAIEFT
-4700 PSAAFSAE
+4700 PSEDFSAE
-4708 TMALVIADAIN
+4708 TMALVIAEGIN
-4719 DTDLLVDVSAFAQD
+4719 DTDLLSDVSAFAQD

-4784 GDAPESYQT
+4784 GDAPASYQT
-4793 TAGQDGARHEVIPG
+4793 TDGQDGARHEVVPG

-4835 DEDGIRVTSPFTVAF
+4835 DEDGIQISSPFTVAF

-4857 AFGIGDL
+4857 AFGIGDR
-4864 DGYLDAWMD
+4864 DGYLDAWID
-4873 LNNDG
+4873 LNDDG
-4878 DFDDAL
+4878 DFGDPL
-4884 EQILDSEALV
+4884 EQILDSHDLA
-4894 NGQNSI
+4894 NGDNSI
-4900 AIAMPGGATVAGD
+4900 VIAMPGGDTVAGD
-4913 KVARF
+4913 KISRF
-4918 RFSSTGGLS
+4918 RFSSAGGLG
-4927 PVGFAGDG
+4927 PVGFAADG

-4968 VLKIVNYLNFNPNP
+4968 VLKIVNFLNFNPNP

-4998 GRIDVNNDGYASP
+4998 GRIDINNDGFASP

-5026 GGAGE
+5026 GEGE
-5031 AATESRIVTSSLP
+5031 AAAGSRVSTSPMSA
-5044 DVFDVS
+5044 VFDVS
-5050 LGDDVADATVLNRSL
+5050 LWDDAGDANALNRSML
-5065 VTDDA
+5065 TGDEVVQPQMSTSA
-5070 TDPSL
+5070 K
-5075 VPAAARRP
+5075 RP
-5083 VEVSFRLPP
+5083 VEVTFQLPP
-5092 RGEWTQQLSGRA
+5092 RGEWLQQLSGRA
-5104 LDPLAVNRLDDAL
+5104 LDLGTVNRLDDAL
-5117 ESILEDVASEVS
+5117 ESILDDVAGEVS
-5129 GDAHDEVFAQ
+5129 GDARDEVFAQ
-5139 FRD
+5139 LRD

>member
-29 RRRQTDKAR
+29 AR
-38 RRAETLRGMRLERL
+38 KRAETLRGMRVERL

-89 NQDAQIDPT
+89 NQGAQIDPA

-104 ITGSGFDDQFDAASI
+104 VTGSGFDDEFDAASI

-215 ADINY
+215 TDINY

-229 AAFVETNFNV
+229 AAFAETNFNV

-253 SSENGITLTFTR
+253 SSENGITLNFTR

-290 NTSPGNETTVQQ
+290 NTNLGNETTVQQ
-302 LLDAIRVDVDASQIV
+302 LLDAIHADVDASKIV
-317 DGRVL
+317 DGRML
-322 AGDPGTKMALADLGY
+322 AGDPATKMALGDLGY
-337 SPLVLIGADD
+337 SPLVLVGADD
-347 VDIEPGAVYVEDGG
+347 VEIEPGAVYVEDGG

-376 YRLDVLGSTQPLREV
+376 YRLDVLGSTQPLREI

-424 DPTTGTLSQFRD
+424 DPATGTLSQARD
-436 QIMVYFNDD
+436 QVMVYFNDD
-445 DLDRNSAEDPSFYQL
+445 DLDRDSAEDPSFYQL
-460 MFTQE
+460 MFTQD

-473 LFHPTAVEY
+473 LFHPTTVEY
-482 DAAADTARLTF
+482 DAVSDTARLTF
-493 AADLDLL
+493 AAELDLL
-500 IDPATDQPVGGGSY
+500 IDPATDQPVGGGTY
-514 RLRIGTDEVQA
+514 RLRIGTDEVPA

-550 IGIDQ
+550 IGVDQ

-569 SDTGSELVL
+569 SDTGSTQVL
-578 EFDSGYLLQ
+578 ELDSGYLVQ
-587 VPQTLLVQLP
+587 VPQTLLIQVP
-597 ETGAAEITDTERFIV
+597 ETGAAAVADTERFTV
-612 TNGIVSKVFE
+612 TNGIISKVFE

-643 EPLSADELADAIIA
+643 EPLSADELADAVIA
-657 ALNGVTPAL
+657 ALNGVTPSL

-688 DTALAPSLTVSG
+688 DSTLAPSLTVSG

-714 DGTSDQTFL
+714 DGTNDQTFL
-723 FDVDNSDTS
+723 FDTDNSDTS

-757 ITGAALGVTPVHL
+757 ITDAALGVTPVHF

-776 LGGRANH
+776 IGGRANH
-783 SLDTAGANGNLT
+783 SLDTTGANGNLT
-795 QSGTPGAQ
+795 QSGTPGAE
-803 TAGAAAVFFTPSTA
+803 TPGAAAVFFTPSA
-817 FGANQVAAGIAT
+817 GFGANQMAAAIAT
-829 AINVANI
+829 AINSANI
-836 GVAANVQSPPLD
+836 GVVANVQDPPLD

-854 VGAATVDT
+854 VGATAVDT
-862 NGLAELSS
+862 NGLAGLSS

-884 QFFPIDLPGGNDDV
+884 QFFPIDLPGGNDDI
-898 GHREIRPETHLLG
+898 GHREIRPESHLLG
-911 SVTPFAGDSFSPADT
+911 TVSPFAGEAFSPADT
-926 TSGITTL
+926 TDGISTL
-933 RYNFQDEYG
+933 AYNFQDEYG
-942 FDPQGNVLLNAITD
+942 VDPQGNVLLNAITD
-956 NQKQRGREIFELYS
+956 NQKQRGREIFELYG
-970 EHLGIDFIETANLG
+970 EYLGIDFIETTNLG

-995 DPEIVTGP
+995 DPEIETGP

-1055 TYELSPQTIMGEE
+1055 SYELAPQTIMGEE
-1068 QILALAQTVEP
+1068 RILALAQAVEP

-1086 IVHGQYLFRPE
+1086 IVHGQFLWRPE

-1121 RLVAPSL
+1121 RLVDPSL

-1134 IYQEVRNELGAV
+1134 IYQEVRNDLGEV

-1185 YDPIIED
+1185 YDPVIED

-1218 DTTGQTLDGNN
+1218 DTTGQALDGDS

-1240 FRSEAS
+1240 FRSEAA

-1259 PFDPA
+1259 PFEPA

-1279 LDVAQ
+1279 LDAAQ

-1348 ARIGVGS
+1348 ARIGAGS

-1362 SGASLQ
+1362 SGAALQ
-1368 VLGTPRLLDD
+1368 VLGTPRLLDAE
-1378 QGAVIRDVSTAI
+1378 GAVIRDASTAI
-1390 VPGTVFFTSI
+1390 VSGTVFFTSI
-1400 HDAAIG
+1400 HDTAIG

-1456 FQYGGGEVIVAG
+1456 LQYGGGEVIVAG
-1468 VSQIITPLH
+1468 ISQVITPLH
-1477 VTDARPTIS
+1477 LTDARPTLS
-1486 HNLIQHSAH
+1486 HNMIQYSAH

-1508 NFHAPQDQQIPFT
+1508 NFHAPQDQQILFT

-1531 NDNQTIDNSI
+1531 NDNQTIENSI

-1574 AENLVIKGSPGG
+1574 AENLVVEGSPGG
-1586 PLLEE
+1586 PLLEDE
-1591 QTPPT
+1591 TPPT

-1603 QSGGSLAAGLYD
+1603 QSGGTLAAGLYD
-1615 YRLTYVDAAGNESPP
+1615 YRLTYVDGAGNESPP
-1630 SDSTREVEVGLNGQ
+1630 SDSTREVEVGLNGE

-1675 ELVDEISPDQTTFWD
+1675 ELVDEISPDQTSFWD

-1724 QSSRLEVQLGAQL
+1724 QSSRIEVQLGAQL

-1763 KTTPVILAPTPGQWG
+1763 KTTPVVLAPAPGQWG
-1778 GLYLGPA
+1778 GLYLAPA
-1785 SRASLDHVVVAYAG
+1785 TRASLDHVVVAYAG

-1847 TNSPAVIFVR
+1847 TNDEAVIFVR

-1871 AAPAMSFDVNSLNH
+1871 EAPAMSFDVNSLNH
-1885 RPVRDGGRVTYFRNA
+1885 RPVRDGGRVTYFRNT

-1911 FAGFAGN
+1911 FGGFAGN

-1982 LVVKLEGATA
+1982 LVVKLEGANA

-2015 HPRAPVILTALSDDS
+2015 HPRAPVVLTALSDDS
-2030 VSAGLTPQG
+2030 ASAGLTPQG
-2039 APNSNTNNNFVDTG
+2039 APNANTNNDEATSG
-2053 PQPLPTI
+2053 PRPLPTI
-2060 GEIDNGLLI
+2060 GEVDNGLLI
-2069 DNDTLAS
+2069 DNDTLLS
-2076 TIGHFEVTVDD
+2076 TVGHFEVTVGD
-2087 GGAHNIDSDGITAN
+2087 GGAHNIDADGITAN
-2101 GNTQV
+2101 GNTQL
-2106 LQNVDAIFEF
+2106 LQNVDAIFEY

-2121 VESGDEILD
+2121 VDNGDEILD
-2130 LADTTITTGAY
+2130 LADTTITTAAF
-2141 LEGDDLVASEGEF
+2141 LAGDDLVVSEGEF

-2159 VIRWRVESHFEDGSP
+2159 TIRWRVESHFDDGIT
-2174 ILFNSVIF
+2174 ILYNKVIF
-2182 ESDSEFGDIQFV
+2182 ESDSEFGDVQFV

-2200 LQGVSDDILYLTGT
+2200 LQGVTDDILYLTGT

-2228 ERIGF
+2228 QRIGF
-2233 SQGGNYLPG
+2233 SQGGTYLPG
-2242 DNLVNMTY
+2242 DGLVNMTY
-2250 DGWVADEFPELRSAI
+2250 DGWAADEFSELRSAI

-2305 WTLDPEATTA
+2305 WTLDPESTTA
-2315 RVVTFLELVPEDPG
+2315 QIVSFLELVPEDPG
-2329 KLAIEGGQWRSVR
+2329 KLAIEGGQWRSIR
-2342 LEEFSAD
+2342 LEEFSGD

-2378 LGALAPHDKSGDD
+2378 LGALAPHEKSGDD
-2391 ILRLGFTVSGTIA
+2391 ILRLGFTVSGAVA
-2404 NPSDVDVYSF
+2404 NPGDVDVYSF

-2420 EVWFDIDATTH
+2420 EVWFDIDSTTH
-2431 ALDAVVELLNSD
+2431 ALDAVVELLNTD

-2454 DEGNGSA
+2454 DEGNGFA
-2461 SVFAD
+2461 SVYAN
-2466 PAEIPLNHVQPM
+2466 PTEIPLNHVQPL

-2491 NPRDAGFRVI
+2491 NPRDAGFRAI

-2514 RVRSSNLETGDPT
+2514 RVRSSNLAAGDPA
-2527 SNLRDDALLESGL
+2527 SNLRDEALVESGL
-2540 TSGVYQLQLRLR
+2540 TSGVYQLHLRLR
-2552 ELDQVAGSS
+2552 ELDQIAGSS

-2583 HLTGEA
+2583 HLTGEV

-2616 GVSGNLGDGGL
+2616 GVAGNLGDGGL
-2627 DGTERDI
+2627 DGTEPDI
-2634 YQFEVTYDSIQ
+2634 YQFELTYDSIQ
-2645 QTGSHVATL
+2645 QEGSHVATL

-2667 TTVSVYRE
+2667 TTISVYRE

-2681 EFVLSSKDSNIADDQ
+2681 EFVLSAKDSNVAEDQ

-2728 VYYAVVHSDQVMPA
+2728 TYYAVVHSDQVMPA
-2742 ELDQFDVETPVN
+2742 ELDQFDVEAAANP
-2754 ALLRLEPVNSVVRIA
+2754 LLRLEPVNSVVRIA
-2769 EDHIESIGG
+2769 EDHIDFNGG

-2802 VSLYVAATGGF
+2802 VTLYVAATGGF
-2813 GSTDVWVVDPF
+2813 GSTDVWAVDPF
-2824 TGEAEYRLNEELDGS
+2824 TGEAEYRLNTELNLD

-2850 AMRPPTADL
+2850 AMRPSVADF
-2859 DLGSLMAF
+2859 DRGALMAF
-2867 GHNLEVAPGCN
+2867 GHNLEVQPGCN
-2878 ISDANADN
+2878 ISDENSDN
-2886 YFQINTSDGTLTQ
+2886 YFQISTSDGTLTQ
-2899 LGDTGLETYEF
+2899 LGDTGLETFEF
-2910 DAENDSDKVSH
+2910 DAENDSDKVSN
-2921 ECDGNDIGDGQ
+2921 ECDGSDIGDGQ

-2938 FTVVNGQLWGFA
+2938 FTEVNGELWGFA
-2950 VGGRPDS
+2950 VGGRPDF

-2986 GEAFHDLPE
+2986 GEAFHELPE
-2995 RESPNRFVGA
+2995 RESPSRFVGA
-3005 GTQIRER
+3005 GTQIVER

-3026 FVGGQMFGVSN
+3026 FVGGQMFGVSD
-3037 QGGLYRITGYTG
+3037 QGGLYRITGYLG
-3049 AGAQATLIS
+3049 AGAQATLIA
-3058 TIPNGTGFG
+3058 TIPNSGGFG

-3075 VGPPTVEDGFYSRML
+3075 VGPPTVEDGFYSQML

-3123 AFDIRGMDFSTLDEN
+3123 AFDVRGMDFSTLDQN
-3138 LWHVEDFRAG
+3138 LWHVEDFREN
-3148 DAGHGINAAFDGSRP
+3148 DPGHGINEPFDSSRE
-3163 AAAGDNAFHFGTAL
+3163 AVTGDNALHFGSVL
-3177 ADTNTN
+3177 EDTNTN

-3237 NSDPMLD
+3237 DFDPMLD
-3244 AFRVFISGEDGQWE
+3244 AFRVFIGGEDGQWE

-3274 PTDDELLDFAPF
+3274 PTDDELLDYAPF

-3294 AAWRQV
+3294 ASWRQV

-3307 ASREDDL
+3307 ASRKDDL

-3319 FSSAG
+3319 FSTAG

-3334 GEELVAVDASQLRDG
+3334 GEELIAVDAIQLRDG
-3349 DSFTVDGGGFFG
+3349 DSFTIDGGGGFFG
-3361 FGGDRFEIELG
+3361 FGGGDRFEIELG

-3387 TVEIDGDVFEFI
+3387 TVEIDGDVFEFV
-3399 ENGARAPLPG
+3399 ENGARDPLPG
-3409 NIGVDFN
+3409 NVGVNFN
-3416 DNESPQTVA
+3416 DNQSPQTVA
-3425 SNLEQAINGNVS
+3425 ANLEAAINGLS
-3437 DPPQEVDLTVVE
+3437 QPPPQEVDLTVVE
-3449 PNDTIASATNTGLT
+3449 PNDTIADATNTGLT
-3463 GGPGQFVNAPIPG
+3463 GGPGEFVNAPIPG
-3476 LIGDNPILITAV
+3476 LIGDNPILITEV

-3498 LGTGDRVIVDIDSP
+3498 LETGDRVTVDIDSP

-3521 RLFDD
+3521 RLFDE

-3541 EAVGTNDSYIDF
+3541 EAVGTSDSYIDF

-3578 STAVDGSTGEYDI
+3578 STAADGSTGEYDI
-3591 RITVTNEI
+3591 RIIVTNEV
-3599 TRSNGNRINLP
+3599 TRVNGNRINLP
-3610 SNNSVIASGPGVD
+3610 SNNNVLASGPGVEI
-3623 VDGQP
+3623 DGQP
-3628 GTNGIAVP
+3628 GTSGIAVP
-3636 INATMDR
+3636 LNATMDR
-3643 QEVAAVIRQVLAN
+3643 QEVAGVIRQVLAN
-3656 FYAGGNIQTVKMFDE
+3656 FYAGGNVQTIKMFDE

-3681 RVRSASGG
+3681 QIQSASGG

-3698 PGDSFGAF
+3698 PGDEFGAF
-3706 NSNVRGQNNAH
+3706 NVNVRGQNNAH

-3724 VVIGL
+3724 IVIGL
-3729 AERGEMVTGQTAA
+3729 AERGEMVTGQTTL

-3769 EYGVPDGDTLALYRS
+3769 EYGLPDDGRLLLYRS
-3784 FDTNDRLAQNFTIEA
+3784 FDSNDRLAQNFTIEA

-3820 VFEFDDQAIPAGHP
+3820 VFEFDDQALPAGHP

-3844 VPFDSNDFEEKADT
+3844 VPFASNDFEEKADSDV
-3858 NITMA
+3858 TMA

-3871 GADAQAVLA
+3871 GADAQAVLDV
-3880 ITASLSDGRATG
+3880 TASLSDGRATG

-3907 AEMGPLTPNLVRYNH
+3907 AEMGPLTSNLVRYNH

-3974 AGRNL
+3974 AVRNL
-3979 AVPGDAPPSVSDRL
+3979 AVPGDAPPSVADRL

-4017 DHQAGDQQPAAVPFG
+4017 DQQGGDQQPASVPFG
-4032 RIINNTLV
+4032 RIVNNTLV
-4040 GVGDENIG
+4040 GVGDENVG

-4059 ASPTILNNVISDFA
+4059 ASPTILNNVITDFE
-4073 LGLDVDDTSA
+4073 LGLDVDATSE

-4089 SLFHQNSQNATGG
+4089 SLFHQNSQNAAGG
-4102 EIGAFAIQLGSDS
+4102 ETGAFAIELDSDS
-4115 PLFVNQTENNY
+4115 PLFVNQAGDNY
-4126 YLADGAQAID
+4126 YLAAGAQAID

-4145 ATMDTIKEPLG
+4145 AAMDTIKEPLG
-4156 IAPSPILAPSW
+4156 IAPSPILAPGW

-4184 GQGANVFKDRGAV
+4184 GQGANVFKDRGAI

-4217 LGTDTDGRDTYIE
+4217 LGTDTDSRDTYIE
-4230 TAEVLNRFAIKF
+4230 TAEVLSQFAIKF

-4259 GTVDL
+4259 GTVGSDQV
-4264 SKITLLQEGR
+4264 KLLQAGR
-4274 RLTAG
+4274 RLSDG
-4279 VDYVFE
+4279 EDYVFE

-4307 YEIVLSNRDG
+4307 YQIVLTNRDE
-4317 RIIVAPAGNQVD
+4317 RNITATAGDEVE
-4329 DGQSFDLIDNG
+4329 DGQSFDLIDGG
-4340 GNTANFAYESGYVLQ
+4340 GNTANFEYESGYVLH

-4399 SGISQVIAF
+4399 SGTSQVIPFAV
-4408 TPGDTA
+4408 GDTA

-4422 AALDESGLSFTPRHL
+4422 TALDGSGLGFTPRHL

-4458 LTLNG
+4458 LTLSG
-4463 QAAGVADGGLLSI
+4463 QAAGVADGDLLVV

-4482 VTFELDSDEEIEE
+4482 VTFEFDSNEAIAE

-4501 LPFTFDQTHEEIA
+4501 FPFAFDQTHEEIA

-4521 SNAGVALSPID
+4521 SDAGVALSPID
-4532 LGDGVAHVMG
+4532 LGDGTVHVMG
-4542 VSLSGG
+4542 LSLSGG
-4548 APLHALDASQSNLTL
+4548 APLHALDASESNLTL

-4573 ALRIPAVGGVHTTIV
+4573 ALRIPAVGGAYTTIT
-4588 DGGVFS
+4588 DGGIFS
-4594 VGNATRSV
+4594 VGNATRTV
-4602 DFEFDSDGTGTP
+4602 NFEFDNDGTATP
-4614 GNVIVQFTEADPDD
+4614 GNVIVQFTVADPDD
-4628 EEVIPST
+4628 EEVIPSS
-4635 TDEIGE
+4635 TDDIGE

-4665 LNNSLAGVHAVDADT
+4665 LNNSLAGVHTVDADT
-4680 SGLSQL
+4680 SGLTQL

-4708 TMALVIADAIN
+4708 MMAEVIADAIN
-4719 DTDLLVDVSAFAQD
+4719 DTDLLVDVLATAQD
-4733 DRVQVYGAGGIDGI
+4733 DQVQIYGADAIVGINNDFVS
-4747 GNGYIPQIQD
+4747 QIQD
-4757 LAGNALKPNRLNGE
+4757 LAGNSLKPNRLNGE

-4793 TAGQDGARHEVIPG
+4793 TADQDGARHEVITG
-4807 FSIGELLD
+4807 FSIGEFLD
-4815 TDVDGIPSAAADGD
+4815 TDVDGVPSAAADGD

-4835 DEDGIRVTSPFTVAF
+4835 DEDGIQVTSPFTVAF

-4873 LNNDG
+4873 LNGDG

-4894 NGQNSI
+4894 NGQNTI
-4900 AIAMPGGATVAGD
+4900 TIAMPGGATEVGD

-4918 RFSSTGGLS
+4918 RFSSTGGLG
-4927 PVGFAGDG
+4927 PAGFAADG
-4935 EVEDHIITLHA
+4935 EVEDYIITLHA
-4946 NPWHNSSV
+4946 NPWHNSSI

-4968 VLKIVNYLNFNPNP
+4968 VLKIVNFLNFNPNP

-4998 GRIDVNNDGYASP
+4998 GRIDVNNDGFASP
-5011 IDSLMVVSFLNSQGA
+5011 IDSLMVVNFLNSQGA

-5031 AATESRIVTSSLP
+5031 ADAGSRISTSATP
-5044 DVFDVS
+5044 AVFDVT
-5050 LGDDVADATVLNRSL
+5050 LWDDSAEATTLNRSL
-5065 VTDDA
+5065 LTGDA
-5070 TDPSL
+5070 TDSSL
-5075 VPAAARRP
+5075 VPTAARRP

-5092 RGEWTQQLSGRA
+5092 RGEWTQQLAGRA

>member
-17 RQTDKRRRQTDK
+17 RQTGKRRRQA
-29 RRRQTDKAR
+29 DKAR

-75 DTLQVSPRDFSFQF
+75 DTLHVSPRDFSFQF
-89 NQDAQIDPT
+89 NQGAQINPN

-104 ITGSGFDDQFDAASI
+104 ITGSGFDDEFDAASI

-140 AGNGVNLQITKTDHG
+140 AGNGVNLQVTKTDHG

-178 NPTTAASLL
+178 NPTTAAGLL
-187 EAMDTDP
+187 AAMDDDP

-199 VRAEVLSG
+199 VRAEILSG
-207 DDSALIAV
+207 DENALISLP
-215 ADINY
+215 DIDY

-253 SSENGITLTFTR
+253 STENGITLNFTR

-276 VMPDANGSVINIDL
+276 VMPDANGAIINVDL
-290 NTSPGNETTVQQ
+290 NTNPGNETTVQQ
-302 LLDAIRVDVDASQIV
+302 LLDAIRADVDASKIV

-322 AGDPGTKMALADLGY
+322 AGDPETKMALGDLGY
-337 SPLVLIGADD
+337 SPLVLVGADD
-347 VDIEPGAVYVEDGG
+347 VDIEPGAVYVEDTG

-404 GFDVDRGAQVVS
+404 GFEVDRGAQIVS

-424 DPTTGTLSQFRD
+424 DAATGTLSQARD
-436 QIMVYFNDD
+436 QILVYFNND
-445 DLDRNSAEDPSFYQL
+445 DLDRDSAEDTAFYQL
-460 MFTQE
+460 MFTQQ

-482 DAAADTARLTF
+482 DAASDTARLTF

-525 PRPLNADITVDA
+525 QRPLNADIAVDA

-550 IGIDQ
+550 IAVEQ

-569 SDTGSELVL
+569 SDTGSEQVL
-578 EFDSGYLLQ
+578 ELDSGYLLQ
-587 VPQTLLVQLP
+587 VPQTLLMQIP
-597 ETGAAEITDTERFIV
+597 ETGAAEIGSDDGVTDTERFIV

-622 FDRTGTVN
+622 FDNTGLVN
-630 GANVAISLLDTAG
+630 GANVAISLLDASG
-643 EPLSADELADAIIA
+643 EPRSADELADAVIA
-657 ALNGVTPAL
+657 ALNGVTPSL
-666 GLSPSNLGEGR
+666 GLSPSNLGGGR

-688 DTALAPSLTVSG
+688 DTTLAPSLTVAG

-706 DGDAFVFS
+706 DGDAFVLS
-714 DGTSDQTFL
+714 DGTNDQTFL
-723 FDVDNSDTS
+723 FDADNSDAS
-732 TPTTTVIAFDPGQ
+732 TATTTVIAFDPGQ
-745 THEEIAENVATA
+745 THEEIAENVAIA
-757 ITGAALGVTPVHL
+757 ITGAGLGVAPIHL
-770 DDGLVH
+770 ADGLVH
-776 LGGRANH
+776 IGGRENH

-803 TAGAAAVFFTPSTA
+803 SAGAAPVFFTPSA
-817 FGANQVAAGIAT
+817 SFGASQIAAAIAT
-829 AINVANI
+829 AINDANI
-836 GVAANVQSPPLD
+836 GVDANVQAPPLD

-854 VGAATVDT
+854 VGATAVDT
-862 NGLAELSS
+862 NGLAGLSN
-870 GQLDSWVLSSSIDA
+870 GQLDSWVISSSIDA
-884 QFFPIDLPGGNDDV
+884 QFFPIDLPGGNDDI

-911 SVTPFAGDSFSPADT
+911 TINPFAAQPLSPADT
-926 TSGITTL
+926 VPGITTQT
-933 RYNFQDEYG
+933 YNFQDEYG
-942 FDPQGNVLLNAITD
+942 FDPQGNVLLNAITE
-956 NQKQRGREIFELYS
+956 NQKQRAREIFELYS
-970 EHLGIDFIETANLG
+970 EYLGIDFIETTNLG

-995 DPEIVTGP
+995 DPEIETGP

-1055 TYELSPQTIMGEE
+1055 TYELSPQTVMGEE
-1068 QILALAQTVEP
+1068 RILALAQAVEP

-1086 IVHGQYLFRPE
+1086 IVHGQHLFRPE

-1109 DAGLLTVETFAE
+1109 DSGLLTVETFAE
-1121 RLVAPSL
+1121 RLVDPSL

-1134 IYQEVRNELGAV
+1134 IYQEVRNDLGEV

-1164 VEIQLQPGRYFVG
+1164 VEIQLEPGRYFVG

-1185 YDPIIED
+1185 YDPVIED
-1192 TGWGGTSQGDYE
+1192 TGWGGTSQGNYE

-1218 DTTGQTLDGNN
+1218 DTTGQSLDGDN

-1240 FRSEAS
+1240 FRSEAA

-1279 LDVAQ
+1279 LDAAQ

-1297 DGLLETSADNLS
+1297 DGLLETAADNLS
-1309 YDVGFSRVGNSP
+1309 YDIGFSRVGNSP
-1321 LADGH
+1321 LVDGH
-1326 TLEIPA
+1326 TLEIPE

-1348 ARIGVGS
+1348 ARVGVGS

-1362 SGASLQ
+1362 SGAALQ

-1378 QGAVIRDVSTAI
+1378 QGAVIRDVSTAV
-1390 VPGTVFFTSI
+1390 VPGTIFFTSI

-1446 IFLNYVNHAQ
+1446 IFLNHVNHAQ

-1468 VSQIITPLH
+1468 VSQVITPLH
-1477 VTDARPTIS
+1477 LTDARPTLA
-1486 HNLIQHSAH
+1486 HNLIQFSAH

-1521 SDYSRIGPQI
+1521 SDYSRVGPQI
-1531 NDNQTIDNSI
+1531 NDNQTVDNSI
-1541 NGLFIRVVTPAGQDL
+1541 NGLFVRVVTPAGQDL
-1556 ERLTVSGRWD
+1556 ERLTVPGRWD

-1574 AENLVIKGSPGG
+1574 AENLVIEGAPGG

-1591 QTPPT
+1591 ETPPT

-1603 QSGGSLAAGLYD
+1603 QNGGSLAAGIYD

-1630 SDSTREVEVGLNGQ
+1630 SDPTREVEVGSNGQ
-1644 ASVLLE
+1644 AAVLLE

-1675 ELVDEISPDQTTFWD
+1675 ELVDEISPDQTTFAD
-1690 DGTTRGGALEVVAN
+1690 DGTTRGGALEVEAN

-1724 QSSRLEVQLGAQL
+1724 QSSRIEVQLGTQL

-1763 KTTPVILAPTPGQWG
+1763 KTTPVILDPAPGQWG

-1820 ARIAHTLFENN
+1820 ARIAHTRFENN

-1847 TNSPAVIFVR
+1847 TNAPAVVFIR

-1871 AAPAMSFDVNSLNH
+1871 VAPAMSVDVNSLNH

-1911 FAGFAGN
+1911 FAGFSGN
-1918 QGPLIRDNRLD
+1918 QGPLIRDNRLE
-1929 NNSLNGLLVRGGTL
+1929 NNTLNGLLVRGGTL

-1956 VVLDEI
+1956 IVLDEI

-1982 LVVKLEGATA
+1982 LVVKLEGANA
-1992 GFTAMGRPLDIDD
+1992 GFTALGRPLDIDD
-2005 RIGGRLQIVG
+2005 RIGGRVQIVG
-2015 HPRAPVILTALSDDS
+2015 HPRAPVVLTALTDDLA
-2030 VSAGLTPQG
+2030 SAGLTPQG
-2039 APNSNTNNNFVDTG
+2039 APNWDTDNNGNIFEEVG

-2069 DNDTLAS
+2069 DNDTLTS
-2076 TIGHFEVTVDD
+2076 VIGHFEVTIDD
-2087 GGAHNIDSDGITAN
+2087 GGSHNVDADGISAQ
-2101 GNTQV
+2101 GNTQ
-2106 LQNVDAIFEF
+2106 LLENIDAIFEF
-2116 LNYVN
+2116 LNYVDVAN
-2121 VESGDEILD
+2121 GDEVLN
-2130 LADTTITTGAY
+2130 LSDTTITTAAY
-2141 LEGDDLVASEGEF
+2141 LEDDDLVVSEGEF

-2159 VIRWRVESHFEDGSP
+2159 VVSWRVESHFDDGFP
-2174 ILFNSVIF
+2174 ILYNTVSF
-2182 ESDSEFGDIQFV
+2182 ESDAEFGNLQFV

-2200 LQGVSDDILYLTGT
+2200 VQGVSDDILYLTGT
-2214 PGAAD
+2214 PGATD

-2233 SQGGNYLPG
+2233 SQGGTYLPG
-2242 DNLVNMTY
+2242 ENLVNMTY
-2250 DGWVADEFPELRSAI
+2250 DGWAADEFADLRSAV
-2265 EDGSVTY
+2265 EDSSATF
-2272 SIPGDIDTSDLPLF
+2272 SIPGDIDTDDLPLF

-2296 PADVTTAFA
+2296 PNDVTTAFA
-2305 WTLDPEATTA
+2305 WTVDPEATTA
-2315 RVVTFLELVPEDPG
+2315 RIVTFLELVPEDPG
-2329 KLAIEGGQWRSVR
+2329 KLVIPGGQWRSVR
-2342 LEEFSAD
+2342 LEEFSGD
-2349 TNVAP
+2349 TNLAS
-2354 VVEAEA
+2354 VVELEA

-2391 ILRLGFTVSGTIA
+2391 ILRLGFTVSGTVA
-2404 NPSDVDVYSF
+2404 NPGDIDVYSF

-2431 ALDAVVELLNSD
+2431 ALDVVVELLNSD

-2454 DEGNGSA
+2454 DEGNGVL
-2461 SVFAD
+2461 SVYAN
-2466 PAEIPLNHVQPM
+2466 PAEIPLNHVNPL

-2491 NPRDAGFRVI
+2491 NPRDAGFRAI

-2514 RVRSSNLETGDPT
+2514 RVRSSNLQSGDPT
-2527 SNLRDDALLESGL
+2527 SNLRDEALLNSGL

-2552 ELDQVAGSS
+2552 ELDQIAGSS

-2583 HLTGEA
+2583 HLTGEV

-2595 NETFAGAQ
+2595 NETFATAQ

-2616 GVSGNLGDGGL
+2616 GVAGNLGDGGL
-2627 DGTERDI
+2627 DGTDPDI
-2634 YQFEVTYDSIQ
+2634 YQFEITYDSIQ
-2645 QTGSHVATL
+2645 QSGSHAATL

-2667 TTVSVYRE
+2667 TTISVYRE

-2681 EFVLSSKDSNIADDQ
+2681 EFVLSAKDSNVADDQ

-2742 ELDQFDVETPVN
+2742 ELDQFDAEAPVN
-2754 ALLRLEPVNSVVRIA
+2754 SLLRLEPVNSVARIA
-2769 EDHIESIGG
+2769 EDHIESSGG

-2788 LFGADAPTPWHLGD
+2788 LFGADAATPWHLGD
-2802 VSLYVAATGGF
+2802 VTLYVAATGGF
-2813 GSTDVWVVDPF
+2813 GSTDVWAVDPF
-2824 TGEAEYRLNEELDGS
+2824 TGTAEYRLNEELDGS

-2850 AMRPPTADL
+2850 AMRPSVADF
-2859 DLGSLMAF
+2859 DLGALMAF

-2878 ISDANADN
+2878 ISDENSDD
-2886 YFQINTSDGTLTQ
+2886 YFQISTADGTLAQ
-2899 LGDTGLETYEF
+2899 IGETEIETFEF
-2910 DAENDSDKVSH
+2910 DAENDSDKVSN

-2938 FTVVNGQLWGFA
+2938 FTQVNGELWGFA

-2986 GEAFHDLPE
+2986 GEAFHELPE
-2995 RESPNRFVGA
+2995 RESPSRFVGA
-3005 GTQIRER
+3005 GTQIVER

-3019 GTITGIG
+3019 GTITGIA
-3026 FVGGQMFGVSN
+3026 FVDGQMFGVSN

-3058 TIPNGTGFG
+3058 TITNSGGFG
-3067 GARFEGLA
+3067 GVRFEGLA

-3090 FGIDDGGELYAFT
+3090 FGIDDGGELYAFST
-3103 TGGVPQP
+3103 AGVPQA
-3110 VFVDGQTSVQTGV
+3110 VFVDGQTSIQTGV
-3123 AFDIRGMDFSTLDEN
+3123 AFDIRGMDFSTLNEN
-3138 LWHVEDFRAG
+3138 LWQVEDFREA
-3148 DAGHGINAAFDGSRP
+3148 DAGHGINEAFDGSRE
-3163 AAAGDNAFHFGTAL
+3163 AAAGDNALHFGATL
-3177 ADTNTN
+3177 TDTNTN

-3189 YPGGSHGSI
+3189 YPGGAHGSI

-3229 APGSGTLT
+3229 APGSGTT
-3237 NSDPMLD
+3237 GSDPMLD
-3244 AFRVFISGEDGQWE
+3244 AFRVFIGGEDGQWE
-3258 ILATNN
+3258 MLATNN
-3264 SFATTPPDED
+3264 SFASTPPDED
-3274 PTDDELLDFAPF
+3274 PTDDELLDFDTF
-3286 DVQEAFDT
+3286 RVQEAFDT
-3294 AAWRQV
+3294 ASWRQV

-3319 FSSAG
+3319 FSTAG

-3334 GEELVAVDASQLRDG
+3334 GEELVAVDAIQLRDG
-3349 DSFTVDGGGFFG
+3349 DSFTVDGSFFG

-3387 TVEIDGDVFEFI
+3387 TVTIDGDVFEFV
-3399 ENGARAPLPG
+3399 ENGARDPLPG
-3409 NIGVDFN
+3409 NIGVVFN

-3425 SNLEQAINGNVS
+3425 SNLEQAINGNFS
-3437 DPPQEVDLTVVE
+3437 PPPQEVDLTVVE
-3449 PNDTIASATNTGLT
+3449 PNDTIADATNTGLT

-3476 LIGDNPILITAV
+3476 LIGDNPILITEV

-3498 LGTGDRVIVDIDSP
+3498 MGTGDRVIVDIDSP
-3512 DGSGLDSVL
+3512 DGSGLDSIL
-3521 RLFDD
+3521 RLFDE

-3541 EAVGTNDSYIDF
+3541 EEVGTSDSYIDF

-3578 STAVDGSTGEYDI
+3578 STAVNGSTGEYDI
-3591 RITVTNEI
+3591 RITVTNEV
-3599 TRSNGNRINLP
+3599 TRVNGNRINLP
-3610 SNNSVIASGPGVD
+3610 SNNVVIASGPGVAI
-3623 VDGQP
+3623 DGQP
-3628 GTNGIAVP
+3628 GTSGIAVP
-3636 INATMDR
+3636 LNATMDR
-3643 QEVAAVIRQVLAN
+3643 QEVAGVIRQVLAN
-3656 FYAGGNIQTVKMFDE
+3656 FYAGGNVQTVKMFDE
-3671 TVRVIGHSVT
+3671 TVRVIGHSVSG
-3681 RVRSASGG
+3681 VRSLSGG
-3689 TTLGLTTSL
+3689 TTLGLTNRL
-3698 PGDSFGAF
+3698 PGDEYGAF
-3706 NSNVRGQNNAH
+3706 NSNVRGQTNAH
-3717 EGIYIDD
+3717 EGVYIDD
-3724 VVIGL
+3724 IVIGL
-3729 AERGEMVTGQTAA
+3729 AERGEMVTGQTGL
-3742 TDFAANP
+3742 TDFSANP
-3749 NFSATDI
+3749 RFSGTDI

-3769 EYGVPDGDTLALYRS
+3769 EYGEPDGDALVLYRS
-3784 FDTNDRLAQNFTIEA
+3784 FHTNDRLGQQFSIEA

-3820 VFEFDDQAIPAGHP
+3820 VFEFDDQELPAGHP

-3844 VPFDSNDFEEKADT
+3844 VPFESNDFEEKADT
-3858 NITMA
+3858 NVTMA

-3871 GADAQAVLA
+3871 GADSQAVLDV
-3880 ITASLSDGRATG
+3880 TASLSDGRVTG
-3892 TSSNAHHVNI
+3892 TSSNAHHINI

-3907 AEMGPLTPNLVRYNH
+3907 ADMGPLALNLVRYNDV
-3922 LGDVN
+3922 GDVN

-3936 IDSNRISYSSEFG
+3936 IDSNRISYSSGFG

-3959 ISSLAALA
+3959 ISALAELA

-3979 AVPGDAPPSVSDRL
+3979 AVPGDAPPSVADRL

-4007 VEGGIHFSGD
+4007 AEGGIHFSGD
-4017 DHQAGDQQPAAVPFG
+4017 DHQGGDQQPASVPFG
-4032 RIINNTLV
+4032 RIVNNTLV

-4059 ASPTILNNVISDFA
+4059 ASPTILNNLISDFEV
-4073 LGLDVDDTSA
+4073 GLDVDSTSD

-4089 SLFHQNSQNATGG
+4089 SLFHQNSQNAAGG
-4102 EIGAFAIQLGSDS
+4102 EVGAFAIELDSDS
-4115 PLFVNQTENNY
+4115 PLFVNQTEDNY

-4145 ATMDTIKEPLG
+4145 AAMDTIKEPLG
-4156 IAPSPILAPSW
+4156 IAPSPILAPSL

-4217 LGTDTDGRDTYIE
+4217 LGTDTDSRDTYIE
-4230 TAEVLNRFAIKF
+4230 TAEVLDRFAIKF

-4264 SKITLLQEGR
+4264 SKVTLLQEGR

-4329 DGQSFDLIDNG
+4329 DGQSFDLVDDG
-4340 GNTANFAYESGYVLQ
+4340 GNAANFEYESGYVLQ

-4363 VPLAGASSGG
+4363 VPLAGAASGG

-4399 SGISQVIAF
+4399 SGTSQVIPF
-4408 TPGDTA
+4408 ESGDTA

-4422 AALDESGLSFTPRHL
+4422 SALDESGLGFTPRHL

-4449 HTADTGDSA
+4449 HTANTDGSVI
-4458 LTLNG
+4458 TLQG
-4463 QAAGVADGGLLSI
+4463 QAAGVANGDLLSI

-4482 VTFELDSDEEIEE
+4482 VTFEFDSDEEIEE

-4501 LPFTFDQTHEEIA
+4501 FPFTFDQTHEEIA
-4514 ALLVTAL
+4514 ALLVTAM
-4521 SNAGVALSPID
+4521 SDADVALSPID
-4532 LGDGVAHVMG
+4532 LGEGTVHVRG
-4542 VSLSGG
+4542 LSLSGG
-4548 APLHALDASQSNLTL
+4548 APLHVLDASQSNLTL

-4573 ALRIPAVGGVHTTIV
+4573 ALRIPTVGGTHTTIT

-4594 VGNATRSV
+4594 VGNATRTV

-4614 GNVIVQFTEADPDD
+4614 GNAIVQFTAADPDD
-4628 EEVIPST
+4628 DEVVPSS

-4651 LGISPLYVGGGVVN
+4651 LGLSPLYVGGGVLN
-4665 LNNSLAGVHAVDADT
+4665 LNNSLAGVHTVDAGT
-4680 SGLSQL
+4680 SGLIQL

-4700 PSAAFSAE
+4700 PSASFSAE
-4708 TMALVIADAIN
+4708 TMAAVIATAIN
-4719 DTDLLVDVSAFAQD
+4719 ETDLLIDVSAFAQD

-4793 TAGQDGARHEVIPG
+4793 TDGQDGARHEVVTG

-4815 TDVDGIPSAAADGD
+4815 TDVDGIPSVAADGD

-4835 DEDGIRVTSPFTVAF
+4835 DEDGIRVSSPFTVAF
-4850 DGVIDVT
+4850 DGVIDVE
-4857 AFGIGDL
+4857 AFGIGEL

-4873 LNNDG
+4873 LNDDG
-4878 DFDDAL
+4878 DFGDAL
-4884 EQILDSEALV
+4884 EQILDSQQLV
-4894 NGQNSI
+4894 NGSNSI
-4900 AIAMPGGATVAGD
+4900 TIAMPGGSTVAGD

-4918 RFSSTGGLS
+4918 RFSSTGGLG
-4927 PVGFAGDG
+4927 PVGFAADG

-4993 NPPAA
+4993 NPPTA
-4998 GRIDVNNDGYASP
+4998 GRIDVNNDGFASP

-5031 AATESRIVTSSLP
+5031 AAAGSRISASSAP
-5044 DVFDVS
+5044 AVFDVS
-5050 LGDDVADATVLNRSL
+5050 LWDEAADTTTLKRPLLTGDEARQPL
-5065 VTDDA
+5065 V
-5070 TDPSL
+5070 S
-5075 VPAAARRP
+5075 AAARRP
-5083 VEVSFRLPP
+5083 VEVTFQLPP
-5092 RGEWTQQLSGRA
+5092 RGEWMQQLSGRS
-5104 LDPLAVNRLDDAL
+5104 LDLATVNRLDDAL

-5139 FRD
+5139 YRD